1 MMSMSF
7 SYIAILNIK
16 DSDYCCIISLIGK
29 NEAITLMRNTDLAV
43 KSGTLSH
50 IKMGKLILRSE
61 KIEIEK
67 INFTAIRLLFFKV
80 SRYRESIN
88 T

>member
-1 MMSMSF
+1 
-7 SYIAILNIK
+7 
-16 DSDYCCIISLIGK
+16 
-29 NEAITLMRNTDLAV
+29 
-43 KSGTLSH
+43 
-50 IKMGKLILRSE
+50 MGKLILRSD